1 MSDPLAAALDA
12 EDVEKA
18 ELRTA
23 VFQLQ
28 QRLISAEAKREAII
42 QAVEQAARQAAVIVG
57 RPEIRKPAKDK
68 RASGGE
74 VALIHA
80 TDWQG
85 GKRTEDYST
94 DVLADRISVFADK
107 IHRITEMQRADHP
120 VRKAVLM
127 LGGDM
132 VEGLGIFPGQAHE
145 VDSTLYE
152 QFFTVAKIVEQ
163 LVVDL
168 LGQFDDVDVWCEWG
182 NHGRIGRK
190 GDLPAHDNI
199 DLFLYRM
206 VAERFQGNDR
216 VTWHY
221 STNWYQLVEVGNYRA
236 LLFHGDEIKSFGGNT
251 PAFGILR
258 KVTSWASGVIEPFDD
273 AYGGHFHTPM
283 TMTLPNGA
291 QIYMTG
297 SPESHNAYAAEFVA
311 ARGKPSQRLHFVDPD
326 AGRVTASY
334 IVWLD

>member
-1 MSDPLAAALDA
+1 
-12 EDVEKA
+12 
-18 ELRTA
+18 
-23 VFQLQ
+23 
-28 QRLISAEAKREAII
+28 KREAII

-68 RASGGE
+68 RTTDGE

-94 DVLADRISVFADK
+94 GVLAARIGVFADK
-107 IHRITEMQRADHP
+107 IRRITEMQRADHP

-216 VTWHY
+216 VTW
-221 STNWYQLVEVGNYRA
+221 L
-236 LLFHGDEIKSFGGNT
+236 
-251 PAFGILR
+251 
-258 KVTSWASGVIEPFDD
+258 
-273 AYGGHFHTPM
+273 
-283 TMTLPNGA
+283 
-291 QIYMTG
+291 
-297 SPESHNAYAAEFVA
+297 
-311 ARGKPSQRLHFVDPD
+311 
-326 AGRVTASY
+326 
-334 IVWLD
+334 